1 MKRSVFYG
9 FVALF
14 FLGLDLTKL
23 SAQSNHDI
31 SSAQV
36 DQWMQDLSN
45 WGRWGANDELGT
57 LNLITNEKRIEAT
70 QLVRSGV
77 SVSLAQITQLIALSM
92 IHCLSIK

>member
-14 FLGLDLTKL
+14 FLGLGLTKL

-36 DQWMQDLSN
+36 DQWMQDLSI
-45 WGRWGANDELGT
+45 WGRWVANDELVT